1 MNSLREIKKSKLLHD
16 ESFTYM
22 FCSDKKLTV
31 LQGGTNSNI
40 LWDYDCG
47 GFEQPYD
54 DYKVEVLNCVHNGFV
69 LSSNVFLYFIA
80 DGLADSGNFLRKK
93 LSNKQAVLS
102 ILPVSAIGDAYAQT
116 DGSSGI
122 TFNIKSA
129 RVKKRIQFSLLKTD
143 FTPVVDATDINTSS
157 GITRWVLVLK
167 MTPIVDY

>member
-1 MNSLREIKKSKLLHD
+1 MNSLREIKASRLLND

-22 FCSDKKLTV
+22 FCSDEKLTV

-40 LWDYDCG
+40 LWDYDFG
-47 GFEQPYD
+47 GFEQPYN

-69 LSSNVFLYFIA
+69 LASNVYLYFIA
-80 DGLADSGNFLRKK
+80 EGLADSGNFIRKK
-93 LSNKQAVLS
+93 LTNRQAVLS

-122 TFNIKSA
+122 TFNIKNT
-129 RVKKRIQFSLLKTD
+129 RVKRRIRFFILKPD
-143 FTPVVDATDINTSS
+143 FDPVVDTTDINTSS

-167 MTPIVDY
+167 LTPMVDY